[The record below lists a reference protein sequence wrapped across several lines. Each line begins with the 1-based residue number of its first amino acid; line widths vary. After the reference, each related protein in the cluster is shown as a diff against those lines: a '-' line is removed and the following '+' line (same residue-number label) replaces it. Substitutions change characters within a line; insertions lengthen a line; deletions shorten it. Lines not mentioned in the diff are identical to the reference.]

1 MNDKTQTIAI
11 LEALG
16 YMAEDVEMRGR
27 RGQKRDLYGF
37 ADVEALRADS
47 PGVLRPIGLPPRLF
61 VQSCRR
67 LDRLRHYKR
76 LLTGVGDDRRLV
88 DDRTIPLRIRKAI
101 AAGFVVE
108 IWIWLEDGTYCR
120 EPISVRML
128 DRPAETIAALEPIPR
143 PKVIPVTRSR

>member
-37 ADVEALRADS
+37 ADVEALRTPS
-47 PGVLRPIGLPPRLF
+47 GRPDLPSRLF

-88 DDRTIPLRIRKAI
+88 DDRAIPLRIRKAI

-108 IWIWLEDGTYCR
+108 IWIWLEDGTYRR

-143 PKVIPVTRSR
+143 PKAIPVTRSR